1 MIAGA
6 SLLVLAA
13 AGGIVA
19 GEGDAVAAVTLYADR
34 GFYRDRPEPEEVFE
48 GHLHAVPVVTGP
60 DTRNLPFRL
69 DGLSGV
75 LSGVLPVYASG
86 EVEARLRDRVGRRVR
101 ISGKRVDLGPEG
113 GGVELWP
120 GSVEP

>member
-6 SLLVLAA
+6 ALFALAA
-13 AGGIVA
+13 AGAVVA
-19 GEGDAVAAVTLYADR
+19 GGGDAVAAVTLYADR

-48 GHLHAVPVVTGP
+48 GHLRAVPVVTGP
-60 DTRNLPFRL
+60 DTRDLPFRL
-69 DGLSGV
+69 EGLSG
-75 LSGVLPVYASG
+75 GLPVYASG

-101 ISGKRVDLGPEG
+101 ISGKRVDLGSEG

>member
-48 GHLHAVPVVTGP
+48 GHLRAAPVVTGP
-60 DTRNLPFRL
+60 DTRDLPFRL
-69 DGLSGV
+69 EGPSG
-75 LSGVLPVYASG
+75 SLPVYASG
-86 EVEARLRDRVGRRVR
+86 EVEARLRDRFGRRVR
-101 ISGKRVDLGPEG
+101 ISGKRVDLGPDG